1 MRALVIPRH
10 GPPEVLEVQER
21 PDPEPGAGEV
31 RVRVRAAGINY
42 ADLLARAGL
51 YRDAPDPPCVVGYE
65 IAGDV
70 DSVGDGVETWSP
82 GDRVMGGSRF
92 NGQAELVVTGQ
103 ENLVPLPDDWSYEE
117 GAALPV
123 NYATAYAAVVRYGT
137 LREGERVLVQA
148 AAGGVG
154 IAITQIARLAG
165 AGEVFG
171 TASPGKHDRIR
182 ELGVD
187 HAIDYRSKDVVEEVR
202 RIAGRKDPLD
212 LACDAIGGRSFKQS
226 WSLLRPGG
234 RLVMYGATSVMSGE
248 SSSRLSALKMLAGMP
263 LFHPVQLMS
272 NSKSVLGINMLTLW
286 DEHGSL
292 DEWIEPLRK
301 WVDEGALR
309 PVVAEPF
316 PLERAADAHRFIHER
331 KNVGKVVLTL

>member
-10 GPPEVLEVQER
+10 GPPDVLEVQER
-21 PDPEPGAGEV
+21 PDPEPGPGEV

-65 IAGDV
+65 IAGEVETVGEGV
-70 DSVGDGVETWSP
+70 DSWSP

-123 NYATAYAAVVRYGT
+123 NYSTAYAAVVRYGT
-137 LREGERVLVQA
+137 LRQGERVLVQA

-165 AGEVFG
+165 AGEVYG
-171 TASPGKHDRIR
+171 TASPSKHDRIR

-187 HAIDYRSKDVVEEVR
+187 HAIDYRSKDVVKEVR
-202 RIAGRKDPLD
+202 RIAGAKEPQ
-212 LACDAIGGRSFKQS
+212 IG
-226 WSLLRPGG
+226 
-234 RLVMYGATSVMSGE
+234 
-248 SSSRLSALKMLAGMP
+248 
-263 LFHPVQLMS
+263 
-272 NSKSVLGINMLTLW
+272 
-286 DEHGSL
+286 
-292 DEWIEPLRK
+292 
-301 WVDEGALR
+301 
-309 PVVAEPF
+309 
-316 PLERAADAHRFIHER
+316 RAH
-331 KNVGKVVLTL
+331 V